1 MNDKVKRCLHIIGLS
16 DDASLEDVK
25 RAYQKL
31 TKEIHDGSI
40 PWEQS
45 KEILWS
51 YDYLIQYFSKESP
64 NGIIE
69 NREEKIAD
77 SHHLLQGEHLH
88 PNKVIVKNNKN
99 FRTAILI
106 FVLFLLSFSLVLFF
120 KSSFFKTTHTGS
132 SDIDTSFV
140 IRKIKPSIVTIKTDD
155 FGTGSG
161 FVVSKDGFIATNAHV
176 MKQKNAVA
184 IFSDGFKTDVR
195 LVMLDAEKDFALVKA
210 VGNKTY
216 SYLSLGDSNNCQ
228 EGDTVIAAG
237 APFSLE
243 FSFTKGI
250 ISSMKRSLPFLNA
263 RLIQTDAAINPGNS
277 GGPLINGNG
286 DVIGINSLKITD
298 SAIEG
303 IGFAIAI
310 NDVKQYIDK
319 KQPMS
324 DNQLNE
330 AMDRAH
336 KKLLE
341 YARMPDEETNRARE
355 RAIEEQ
361 WERERRHREFNEK
374 VEAANRDLREQ
385 KENAEKRLR
394 EEVEQQKKRLQ
405 EIAEAKKRS
414 LSECLRG
421 TTNRYQSAW
430 NEYCKK
436 QNLQDNCALPSGVA
450 AVLEQRHGQMR
461 NECYRLNSQ

>member
-1 MNDKVKRCLHIIGLS
+1 MNDKVKKCLHTIGLS
-16 DDASLEDVK
+16 DDASLEDIK
-25 RAYQKL
+25 RAYQKI
-31 TKEIHDGSI
+31 TKEMRDGSI

-51 YDYLIQYFSKESP
+51 YDYLIQYFSEEPS
-64 NGIIE
+64 NGITE

-77 SHHLLQGEHLH
+77 SRRF
-88 PNKVIVKNNKN
+88 PNKANIKSRN
-99 FRTAILI
+99 FRIALSVA
-106 FVLFLLSFSLVLFF
+106 VLFLLSLSLVLFF
-120 KSSFFKTTHTGS
+120 KSSFFKTIHTSS
-132 SDIDTSFV
+132 SDIDTSYI
-140 IRKIKPSIVTIKTDD
+140 IRKIKPSIVTIKTGD

-184 IFSDGFKTDVR
+184 VFSDGFMTDVN
-195 LVMLDAEKDFALVKA
+195 LVMLDGEKDFALVKA
-210 VGNKTY
+210 VENKGY
-216 SYLSLGDSNNCQ
+216 SYLSLGDSNSCQ
-228 EGDTVIAAG
+228 EGDTVVAAG
-237 APFSLE
+237 APVSLE

-286 DVIGINSLKITD
+286 DVIGINFLKIAD

-319 KQPMS
+319 KQYMS
-324 DNQLNE
+324 DNELNE
-330 AMDRAH
+330 AMDRAE

-341 YARMPDEETNRARE
+341 YTRVPDEEMNRARE

-361 WERERRHREFNEK
+361 WERERRRREFNEK
-374 VEAANRDLREQ
+374 VEAANKDLREQ
-385 KENAEKRLR
+385 KENAEKQLQ
-394 EEVEQQKKRLQ
+394 EEVEQQRKRLH
-405 EIAEAKKRS
+405 EIAEARKRS
-414 LSECLRG
+414 LSECLQG
-421 TTNRYQSAW
+421 ATNRYQSAW

-436 QNLQDNCALPSGVA
+436 LNKQDNCALPSGTA
-450 AVLEQRHGQMR
+450 SVLEQRYGQMR